1 MLRIDLSRFMASR
14 EILAPRR
21 FLISQGFT
29 YHMAGRLLREQTGS
43 ISYKNL
49 EKLCRIFNC
58 TPNDLYSWD
67 PMGETADTKVAL
79 AKLAGRTRQASI
91 LGKLKQLPDN
101 KLDQIRQLVDKL
113 YSAPD

>member
-29 YHMAGRLLREQTGS
+29 YHMAGRLLHEQTGS
-43 ISYKNL
+43 ISYRNL

-58 TPNDLYSWD
+58 TPNDLYSWE
-67 PMGETADTKVAL
+67 PMEESADSKVAL
-79 AKLAGRTRQASI
+79 SKLAGRTRQSSI
-91 LGKLKQLPDN
+91 LGKLKQLPDS